1 MLLCG
6 LVLFYKYIDENV
18 KGCGLGIELIW
29 QSICLG
35 CPEIILVSTASVGGT
50 VVAGGAHLS
59 SQYFG
64 GGGRRIKSLRLSS
77 VSLRPA

>member
-35 CPEIILVSTASVGGT
+35 CPEVILVSGICQGT
-50 VVAGGAHLS
+50 VVSGGAHLS